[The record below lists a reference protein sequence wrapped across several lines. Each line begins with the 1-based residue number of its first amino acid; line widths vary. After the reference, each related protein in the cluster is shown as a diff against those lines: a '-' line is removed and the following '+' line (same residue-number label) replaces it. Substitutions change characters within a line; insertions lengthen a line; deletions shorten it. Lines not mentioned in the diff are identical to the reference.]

1 MFKRFQK
8 NRFGYS
14 RWDGT
19 QRIEGIDADDILNAL
34 ADDYVEDGNL
44 QQALRRLMQ
53 DGVRGEDGRRT
64 LGLRELME
72 RMRNQRQQQLNR
84 YNMASGVMDDLR
96 KQLEEI
102 KQLEREGIQ
111 RRLDGDDPS
120 QNQATDTPPSGEQPP
135 SGAEGAQS
143 SRQSDLPP
151 LSDEV
156 QERLRQL
163 RERYQRE
170 RQEQTGAEGEQAS
183 EQGQQEGQPGGQS
196 QSGAGQERLQQLRE
210 DRLRRLREER
220 ERRQQGQSGQA
231 GQPGQMGQ
239 SGQSG
244 QSGQDE
250 APSGDDLSPEQKQR
264 MLEMIA
270 QRKREFLDGL
280 PEDVSGQIKQL
291 TDYDFMDDEA
301 REKFQELLASLQQQ
315 MMQQFFQGMQQSLQ
329 NMTPEDIARLREMI
343 RELNKMLQERQQGL
357 EPDFDSFMQKYGD
370 YFPGVNSLDDL
381 IEQMR
386 QQQAAMQGIL
396 DNLSPEQRQELE
408 NLMEQLMGD
417 DRIRV
422 DLMELAQN
430 LEAVAPMSEFRT
442 RFPFRGDETLPF
454 NEAMRMMNRMQQME
468 GLQEQFNEARR
479 MDNLDAIDSEKVK
492 SLLGDEEYQSV
503 EQLKELMRTLEEA
516 GYIQKRGNRWELTAR
531 GIRKIGQKA
540 LRDIFNKL
548 KRDGFGR
555 HLSQFR
561 GTGGERTD
569 ESKRYQFGDPFLLDL
584 ERTVMN
590 AIHRNGVGTP
600 VRLQKDDFEVYRTEF
615 TTQSSTVLLIDMSM
629 SMIYNG
635 CQQAAKKVAVA
646 MESLI
651 RSQFPRDNLFV
662 VGFSYV
668 AREYKPHELIEMS
681 RMDNS
686 TGTNLAHGL
695 MLARQLLARQH
706 GVNKQIILITDG
718 GPTVWYEDDEWQ
730 FGYPPNPYAEQQA
743 LLEVQRCTRDG
754 ITINTFMLE
763 DDRWMVAFVNQLS
776 AINHGR
782 TFFADKNNLGEY
794 LLVDYLSSKRKYIV

>member
-1 MFKRFQK
+1 MFERFRR

-19 QRIEGIDADDILNAL
+19 QRIEGLDADDILNAL

-53 DGVRGEDGRRT
+53 EGIRSDDGRRT
-64 LGLRELME
+64 MGLRELIE

-96 KQLEEI
+96 KRLEEI
-102 KQLEREGIQ
+102 KHLERTGIQ
-111 RRLDGDDPS
+111 RRLEEGEEE
-120 QNQATDTPPSGEQPP
+120 GEQDASPQAGQEPP
-135 SGAEGAQS
+135 AGQPDAS
-143 SRQSDLPP
+143 PP
-151 LSDEV
+151 LSPEI
-156 QERLRQL
+156 
-163 RERYQRE
+163 
-170 RQEQTGAEGEQAS
+170 
-183 EQGQQEGQPGGQS
+183 QQ
-196 QSGAGQERLQQLRE
+196 RLQQLRE
-210 DRLRRLREER
+210 QYQR
-220 ERRQQGQSGQA
+220 ERQAQSPRAEQ
-231 GQPGQMGQ
+231 
-239 SGQSG
+239 
-244 QSGQDE
+244 E
-250 APSGDDLSPEQKQR
+250 NAPDDTLSPEQKRR

-270 QRKREFLDGL
+270 RRKQEFLDQL
-280 PEDVSGQIKQL
+280 PKDVPGQIKSL
-291 TDYDFMDDEA
+291 TDYDFMDEQA
-301 REKFQELLASLQQQ
+301 SEKFQELLASLQQQ
-315 MMQQFFQGMQQSLQ
+315 MMQQFFQGMQQSLRD
-329 NMTPEDIARLREMI
+329 MTPEDLARLREMI

-357 EPDFDSFMQKYGD
+357 EPDFDAFMQKYGD

-396 DNLSPEQRQELE
+396 DNLSAQQRQELE
-408 NLMEQLMGD
+408 QLMDQMLGD

-422 DLMELAQN
+422 DLMELMQN
-430 LEAVAPMSEFRT
+430 LEAVAPMEQYRT

-454 NEAMRMMNRMQQME
+454 NEAMRMMNRLQQME
-468 GLQEQFNEARR
+468 GLEDQFQEARR
-479 MDNLDAIDSEKVK
+479 MDNLEAIDSGKVRQ
-492 SLLGDEEYQSV
+492 LLGDEEYQSV
-503 EQLKELMRTLEEA
+503 EQLKELMQTLEEA

-540 LRDIFNKL
+540 LQDIFNKL

-555 HLSQFR
+555 HMSAFR

-569 ESKRYQFGDPFLLDL
+569 ESKAYQFGDPFLLDL
-584 ERTVMN
+584 EKTLMN
-590 AIHRNGVGTP
+590 AVHRRGIGTP
-600 VRLQKDDFEVYRTEF
+600 VQLQKDDFEVYRTEF
-615 TTQSSTVLLIDMSM
+615 TTQSSTVLMIDLSM
-629 SMIYNG
+629 SMVYNG

-646 MESLI
+646 LESLI
-651 RSQFPRDNLFV
+651 RSQFPRDHLFV

-668 AREYKPHELIEMS
+668 AREYQAQDLIEMS
-681 RMDNS
+681 RYDNA

-718 GPTVWYEDDEWQ
+718 GPTVWYEDGQWRFDI
-730 FGYPPNPYAEQQA
+730 PPNPYAEQQA

-763 DDRWMVAFVNQLS
+763 DDRWMVAFVNQLA

-794 LLVDYLSSKRKYIV
+794 LLVDYLNSKRKFIG